1 MHFLYEQV
9 YHKIKMYYMYFCHRV
24 RTQTLWAQLS
34 SIKAAVLGFAV
45 KSSCE
50 LPWADRSNCSRAF
63 RWHGRQGACMLTS
76 ELYHVAGLG
85 FCDAN
90 LITFLQKPLEAAGW
104 CQPLRAGSAA
114 EKWLKLLVC
123 KNRVELSFTSFFFI
137 PLFFIFLFHCFQVL
151 FHTCEINGSSAAAHA
166 QAPGVDGEQFLNCPR
181 TQLSPGSAACLPLF
195 VLGLVQHC
203 SKGDVVFCLYL

>member
-50 LPWADRSNCSRAF
+50 LPWADRSNCSGAF

-123 KNRVELSFTSFFFI
+123 KNRVELSFAFFFFFYSI
-137 PLFFIFLFHCFQVL
+137 ILFFYSIV
-151 FHTCEINGSSAAAHA
+151 
-166 QAPGVDGEQFLNCPR
+166 
-181 TQLSPGSAACLPLF
+181 
-195 VLGLVQHC
+195 
-203 SKGDVVFCLYL
+203 SKFYFIHVK

>member
-114 EKWLKLLVC
+114 EKWLTLLVC
-123 KNRVELSFTSFFFI
+123 KNRVELSFTSFFFYS
-137 PLFFIFLFHCFQVL
+137 IFL
-151 FHTCEINGSSAAAHA
+151 
-166 QAPGVDGEQFLNCPR
+166 FLNCPR

>member
-9 YHKIKMYYMYFCHRV
+9 YHTKSKPITCTSV
-24 RTQTLWAQLS
+24 TECGTQTLWAQLS

-63 RWHGRQGACMLTS
+63 RWHGCQGACMLTS

-114 EKWLKLLVC
+114 EKRLKLLVC
-123 KNRVELSFTSFFFI
+123 KNRVELSFTTFFFYSI
-137 PLFFIFLFHCFQVL
+137 VSKFYFIHG
-151 FHTCEINGSSAAAHA
+151 NGSRR
-166 QAPGVDGEQFLNCPR
+166 Q
-181 TQLSPGSAACLPLF
+181 
-195 VLGLVQHC
+195 
-203 SKGDVVFCLYL
+203 